1 MTWRKAEGAPA
12 RRRRAAPSL
21 PPQPPPAAMGQKRWD
36 REQIQRA
43 RKTPLAPL
51 LHRRGYPLRARPGE
65 NFLVEDHQDLVVK
78 DSYWVWPSRQM
89 KGNAIDFLMLIECRS
104 FSEAMDILAAEDPNI
119 GE

>member
-1 MTWRKAEGAPA
+1 MTWRKAEPTPAPRRA
-12 RRRRAAPSL
+12 RRPPAPK
-21 PPQPPPAAMGQKRWD
+21 PQPAALPKRWD

-51 LHRRGYPLRARPGE
+51 LRRRGYPLRARPGE
-65 NFLVEDHQDLVVK
+65 NFLVEDHQDLVIK

-104 FSEAMDILAAEDPNI
+104 FNEAMDILVAEAPPANA
-119 GE
+119 